1 MSTVVRSAQRLTRE
15 PTLVAQSNIDG
26 IPHRFTF
33 RFSVKQYH
41 DMIAAGILTANDR
54 VELLKGWIV
63 DKMPH
68 NAPHDAGITRTNRRL
83 SRLLPDEWL
92 LLVQCA
98 ITLRTSEPEPDFA
111 IVAGPEHLYSRQK
124 PRARDVRLLME
135 VADSTLLYD
144 RRWKLQLYAEARI
157 PEYWIIN
164 VLDNCIEVY
173 TDPKGGKAA
182 GYRRQ
187 KVYTM
192 EKSIPLVLDGRHI
205 ADIPVRDL
213 LPA

>member
-1 MSTVVRSAQRLTRE
+1 M
-15 PTLVAQSNIDG
+15 
-26 IPHRFTF
+26 PHRFAS
-33 RFSVKQYH
+33 RFTVKQYH
-41 DMIAAGILTANDR
+41 DMIEAGILTANDR

-83 SRLLPDEWL
+83 IQLLPDEWL

-111 IVAGPEHLYSRQK
+111 VVPGPDGLYSRRK
-124 PRARDVRLLME
+124 PHARDVRLLME

-144 RRWKLQLYAEARI
+144 RRWKLQLYAESRI

-164 VLDNCIEVY
+164 VVENCIEVY
-173 TDPKGGKAA
+173 TNPRGGKAA
-182 GYRRQ
+182 SYRRQ
-187 KVYTM
+187 VVYTPDQ
-192 EKSIPLVLDGRHI
+192 SVPLVLDGRHI